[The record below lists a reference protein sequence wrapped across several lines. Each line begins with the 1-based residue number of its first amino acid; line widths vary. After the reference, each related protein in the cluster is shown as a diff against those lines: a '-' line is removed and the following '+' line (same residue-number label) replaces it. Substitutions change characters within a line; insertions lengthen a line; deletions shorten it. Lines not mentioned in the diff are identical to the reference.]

1 MIQRAL
7 CHLCKIENH
16 KTIVYTVKG
25 DIKII
30 QAQNA
35 CGMLHT
41 RFQMVV
47 NSVEGG
53 RGEQGRDGA
62 TAVRLV
68 FGLSGKLKMLRNLKM
83 KGSWPYVT
91 QALLWEDGLVATC
104 RTGWEGRRPR
114 LKPGCGAEK
123 GNEGEDESD
132 F

>member
-16 KTIVYTVKG
+16 KTILYTVKG

-30 QAQNA
+30 EAQNA

-47 NSVEGG
+47 NSGEGG
-53 RGEQGRDGA
+53 RREQGRDGA

-68 FGLSGKLKMLRNLKM
+68 SGLSGKLKMLRNLKM
-83 KGSWPYVT
+83 KGIT
-91 QALLWEDGLVATC
+91 ALRDPGPSL
-104 RTGWEGRRPR
+104 GRWSGGHMQDR
-114 LKPGCGAEK
+114 LGREETEA
-123 GNEGEDESD
+123 
-132 F
+132 